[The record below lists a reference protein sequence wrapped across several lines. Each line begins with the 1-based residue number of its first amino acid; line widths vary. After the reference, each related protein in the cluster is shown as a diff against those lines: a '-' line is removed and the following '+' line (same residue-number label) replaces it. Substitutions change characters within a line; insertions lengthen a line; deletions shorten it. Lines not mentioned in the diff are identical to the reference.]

1 MKLWS
6 SEASGT
12 ERGSRHDE
20 AEFNQALA
28 EKKAREEAI
37 ASSFAGAPDEE
48 ITGLLLEFL
57 CCKYLLHPEEIRS
70 ENLIQLESRVQQNRG
85 DPSRGR
91 VSRKIRWVYHSF
103 FRCDQKDTVGNGG
116 WKVYRREIGS
126 GSGRC
131 GGDCV
136 TIS

>member
-1 MKLWS
+1 M
-6 SEASGT
+6 T
-12 ERGSRHDE
+12 Q

-37 ASSFAGAPDEE
+37 ASSLAGAPDEE
-48 ITGLLLEFL
+48 IPGLLLEFL

-70 ENLIQLESRVQQNRG
+70 ENLIQLGEQSTA
-85 DPSRGR
+85 
-91 VSRKIRWVYHSF
+91 KIAGIQSSGIEFRENHSF
-103 FRCDQKDTVGNGG
+103 FRCYQKDTVGNGG

>member
-1 MKLWS
+1 M
-6 SEASGT
+6 T
-12 ERGSRHDE
+12 Q

-48 ITGLLLEFL
+48 IPGLLLEFL

-70 ENLIQLESRVQQNRG
+70 ENLIQNRG
-85 DPSRGR
+85 DPKLGDR

-103 FRCDQKDTVGNGG
+103 FRCYQKDTVGNGG